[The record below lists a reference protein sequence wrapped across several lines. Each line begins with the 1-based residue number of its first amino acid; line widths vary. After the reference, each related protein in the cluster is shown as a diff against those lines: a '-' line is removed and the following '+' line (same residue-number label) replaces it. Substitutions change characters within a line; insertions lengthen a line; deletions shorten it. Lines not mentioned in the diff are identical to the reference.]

1 MERNLCCA
9 AELLEQ
15 RKDEVAAI
23 MIKETGSSMAKAQIE
38 IKNSAGII
46 RAAAQYPEL
55 MTNPRVNPSV
65 IPGKENL
72 IYHVP
77 VGVIGVISP
86 FNFPLVL
93 SMRSVAPAIATGN
106 AVVLKPDIQTA
117 VSGGLVIAEIF

>member
-1 MERNLCCA
+1 
-9 AELLEQ
+9 
-15 RKDEVAAI
+15 
-23 MIKETGSSMAKAQIE
+23 MAKAQIE